1 MLVPN
6 VPFILSNKNRD
17 KLLCCWFSLCAGTE
31 SSARFCSGLFC
42 GLAGAIW
49 RRQGELGGTLWPN
62 KAELARIAQESCLC
76 SRHKAQSTQIQVIW
90 PKFRPFGTVNQA
102 VQLIIIRIKSTP
114 PATSTLSYLANV
126 HCLSLVIAIGSWF
139 SMMRWL
145 CCVTLSE
152 RADICLRVRPYETNL
167 SWATFACVKW
177 Q

>member
-1 MLVPN
+1 MHQNQNQNHHHLVYFSLLCSFVMYVMYVMYVILAPMLVPN

-76 SRHKAQSTQIQVIW
+76 SRHKAQRTKHTDSSHMAQI
-90 PKFRPFGTVNQA
+90 
-102 VQLIIIRIKSTP
+102 
-114 PATSTLSYLANV
+114 
-126 HCLSLVIAIGSWF
+126 
-139 SMMRWL
+139 
-145 CCVTLSE
+145 
-152 RADICLRVRPYETNL
+152 
-167 SWATFACVKW
+167 
-177 Q
+177 